1 MPELS
6 LALQDLRDFVDGTR
20 REIVILEQI
29 TRMLTSIVDLSDG
42 PGADPLIRR
51 HLVEIDRQKALAL
64 ARQTSNT
71 SAAAERSTR

>member
-6 LALQDLRDFVDGTR
+6 LALQELRDFVDGTR

-29 TRMLTSIVDLSDG
+29 TRMLTSVVDLGDG
-42 PGADPLIRR
+42 PAADPLIRR
-51 HLVEIDRQKALAL
+51 HLVEIDRQKALAP